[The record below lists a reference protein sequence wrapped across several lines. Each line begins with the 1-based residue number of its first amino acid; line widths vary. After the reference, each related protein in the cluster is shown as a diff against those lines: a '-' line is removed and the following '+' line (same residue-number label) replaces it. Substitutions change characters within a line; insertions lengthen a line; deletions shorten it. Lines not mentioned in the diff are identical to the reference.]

1 MRLAFRRGDLRSPRR
16 LDRTQGDARQHHYR
30 DGLGTFL
37 IGMLPTYQEIGV
49 AAPNMIRGS
58 AFRRILI
65 YRSDLNT
72 SEGT

>member
-1 MRLAFRRGDLRSPRR
+1 
-16 LDRTQGDARQHHYR
+16 
-30 DGLGTFL
+30 
-37 IGMLPTYQEIGV
+37 MLPTYQEIGV